1 MATEAQ
7 INANRSNANHSTGAQ
22 TQEGREASARNA
34 ITKGLYT
41 FNDFVLPEE
50 ADIYQLFVADMH
62 RSCDAS
68 DAIEQ
73 CLAAEIASAA
83 WRLRRCNLADG
94 DIASHSTLDPLID
107 TLLVKE
113 IRSIERARTHS
124 RAEARTQTRAAT
136 PDTGR
141 KIPQ

>member
-73 CLAAEIASAA
+73 CLAAEIAS
-83 WRLRRCNLADG
+83 
-94 DIASHSTLDPLID
+94 HSTLDPLID